1 MTLCKVNNCLNS
13 LSLKHHSSV
22 FKKTVLGLF
31 LEKMQSQNLNADSTS
46 FVPKKF
52 IKASTRNFECYLIHA
67 APVDK
72 RCISITTSFDKDLT
86 FWFWYLFVA
95 MQD

>member
-46 FVPKKF
+46 FVSKKL
-52 IKASTRNFECYLIHA
+52 IKASTRNFQML
-67 APVDK
+67 
-72 RCISITTSFDKDLT
+72 FDSCSPCGQTVYKHHHL
-86 FWFWYLFVA
+86 L
-95 MQD
+95 